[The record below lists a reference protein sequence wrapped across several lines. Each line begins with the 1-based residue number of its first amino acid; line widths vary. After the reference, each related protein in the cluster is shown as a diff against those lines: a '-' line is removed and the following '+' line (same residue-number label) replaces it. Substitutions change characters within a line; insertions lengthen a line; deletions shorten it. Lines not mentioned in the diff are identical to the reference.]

1 MRKSLL
7 KLFIALLILSIG
19 VAAFAQRPAPSLRRA
34 GDGPVGSGSVFK
46 ELELSPEQVQKITG
60 IVREYRMSVG
70 AVLSSNASESEKKK
84 RITSLKSKA
93 SADILKVLTPAQ
105 QRQAKEKGLIDQLL
119 ERVPSDHQRFLGFLE
134 QLSLSVEQKKKV
146 KVILDDSRAKTTAV
160 MNNPSLTRDQ
170 KRTKIA
176 EIRKQTMDKIRSLL
190 TPEQKKKLDEL
201 LKSRPRLGP
210 SSRIPANTA
219 RTNRW

>member
-1 MRKSLL
+1 MRKSLM
-7 KLFIALLILSIG
+7 KLFIALLILSTG
-19 VAAFAQRPAPSLRRA
+19 VAAFAQRQEPPLRRTA
-34 GDGPVGSGSVFK
+34 GGPVGSRSVFK
-46 ELELSPEQVQKITG
+46 ELGLSPEQVQKITG
-60 IVREYRMSVG
+60 IVREYRMNVG

-119 ERVPSDHQRFLGFLE
+119 ERVPGDHQRFLGFLE
-134 QLSLSVEQKKKV
+134 QLSLSEEQKKKV

-170 KRTKIA
+170 KLTKIA
-176 EIRKQTMDKIRSLL
+176 EIRKQTIDKIRSLL

-201 LKSRPRLGP
+201 LRSRLRLGP
-210 SSRIPANTA
+210 SSRIPTNTA
-219 RTNRW
+219 STNKW